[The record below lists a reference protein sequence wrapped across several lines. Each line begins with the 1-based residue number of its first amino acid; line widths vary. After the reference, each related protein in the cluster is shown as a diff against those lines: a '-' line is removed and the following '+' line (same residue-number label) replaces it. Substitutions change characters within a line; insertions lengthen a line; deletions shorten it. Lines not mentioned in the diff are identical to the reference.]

1 MKATKKIVGATAAL
15 VAAVALSAG
24 STFAWFTANDT
35 VSATGLSV
43 DVTTVNNLLISDT
56 TGGTFAASATMTDAN
71 ISKQSLSPASTV
83 GVTSN
88 ATPTFYKLDTA
99 GSGTSYDNSTA
110 GSGATFETT
119 TEDYAWGSV
128 FVKVDGDTDG
138 SNLYVSEITPSSSSV
153 NIDNALRIMFV
164 VHEAGSTLKSYIYAP
179 VGTHDGS
186 NVGIK
191 DTDGTTDNVT
201 YCTTGQAGTVIL
213 SSLTKNT
220 EYQIDVYVWYEG
232 TDENCTAK
240 NATDAIST
248 AARSISFKLAI
259 NGTGSVPSAG

>member
-35 VSATGLSV
+35 VTATGLSV

-56 TGGTFAASATMTDAN
+56 TGGTFAAYAQMTDEN

-83 GVTSN
+83 GVKSN
-88 ATPTFYKLDTA
+88 ATPVFYELQTA
-99 GSGTSYDNSTA
+99 GSGTSYDDSTA
-110 GSGATFETT
+110 GSGAKFATT
-119 TEDYAWGSV
+119 TDDYAWGSV
-128 FVKVDGDTDG
+128 FIKVDGDTDG
-138 SNLYVSEITPSSSSV
+138 SNLYVSEITPTSSSV

-164 VHEAGSTLKSYIYAP
+164 VHEDGSTLKSYIYAP
-179 VGTHDGS
+179 VGTHEGN
-186 NVGIK
+186 NVGIT
-191 DTDGTTDNVT
+191 DTNGTTESVK

-213 SSLTKNT
+213 SSLTKNI
-220 EYQIDVYVWYEG
+220 EYRIDVYVWYEG

-240 NATDAIST
+240 NATDAINT
-248 AARSISFKLAI
+248 AARSITFKLAI